1 MCLTEGSGQFL
12 ETFWGDIEIINCKS
26 RLFSIFVAIWTNTVT
41 IWTVNLSG
49 PSDVVSKVGL
59 GSSHVCGMESCHL
72 GRNVGYF
79 GIMHNGR
86 TILLYNGVQH
96 VTM

>member
-1 MCLTEGSGQFL
+1 
-12 ETFWGDIEIINCKS
+12 
-26 RLFSIFVAIWTNTVT
+26 
-41 IWTVNLSG
+41 
-49 PSDVVSKVGL
+49 
-59 GSSHVCGMESCHL
+59 MESCHL

-96 VTM
+96 VTMLDILMLPVLIGYNGYIPSLNESMKYVIMDMIVYNMQDK